1 VENYFLTVTRR
12 AGTTAPTGDEQVIY
26 GPVPFDLVGGDVY
39 TLAVFAPDVDGD
51 PEVIEVFDD
60 LLP

>member
-12 AGTTAPTGDEQVIY
+12 QGTTTPTGAEEVIY

-39 TLAVFAPDVDGD
+39 TLAVFAPDNEGD
-51 PEVIEVFDD
+51 PEVIEIFDD